1 MHRLRQDLHERER
14 TIKAQRGRILDRNG
28 VVLAD
33 NRTVCTISVI
43 HSQIRDP
50 EQVIKVLTKELK
62 LDETAVRKRVEKVS
76 SIERIAKNVE
86 KEAGDRIRE
95 YDLAGVKVDEDYRR
109 YYPFGSMAS
118 KVLGFTGGDNQG
130 IIGLEVEYDRV
141 LEGMPGKIL
150 TLTDAR
156 GVELENTGESRLE
169 PEEGL
174 DLKISLDAN
183 IQKFAEQAA
192 DKSDGSEAGG
202 ECFGSSS

>member
-1 MHRLRQDLHERER
+1 MQ
-14 TIKAQRGRILDRNG
+14 
-28 VVLAD
+28 
-33 NRTVCTISVI
+33 
-43 HSQIRDP
+43 
-50 EQVIKVLTKELK
+50 
-62 LDETAVRKRVEKVS
+62 
-76 SIERIAKNVE
+76 KNVE

-156 GVELENTGESRLE
+156 GVELENSGESRLKRKK
-169 PEEGL
+169 GW
-174 DLKISLDAN
+174 I
-183 IQKFAEQAA
+183 
-192 DKSDGSEAGG
+192 
-202 ECFGSSS
+202 